1 MVEAGSDVAFRWTI
15 DDKQSLTFH
24 NTVFNV
30 IYQTAAVFKLS
41 VGRD

>member
-1 MVEAGSDVAFRWTI
+1 MTFRWTI
-15 DDKQSLTFH
+15 DDKPSLTFH

-41 VGRD
+41 VGRGQ